1 MHHLQTKD
9 FQPEKLK
16 TVNCVATLLPV
27 RSFRQSV
34 NNIIS
39 VLSLSRTFPHK
50 ILCNVIIIY
59 NSHHTLNKQKKS
71 YFSFLF
77 VTKNVV
83 TFV

>member
-1 MHHLQTKD
+1 MYLLQTKD

-16 TVNCVATLLPV
+16 TVNCVATSLPV

-34 NNIIS
+34 YNQC
-39 VLSLSRTFPHK
+39 TFTFTNFSPK

-59 NSHHTLNKQKKS
+59 NSHHTINKQKKS